1 MYQLHLGI
9 GPGLEKQ
16 LRAWA
21 EARDLSIAAAVRLIL
36 RERLPART
44 TTSPRRSSDDRP
56 T

>member
-36 RERLPART
+36 REHLTENQPKEIQR
-44 TTSPRRSSDDRP
+44 
-56 T
+56 